1 MALPIPIHP
10 FKTVLGPLTLT
21 IRRPIMGPVA
31 DGLVGPLPS
40 HLVRSLSLRDEL
52 FLLAHDDGGKL
63 LIPEAH
69 ISIGLAGATLVDLLL
84 SNRVAVVDGRLDVV
98 DRSLTGDDE
107 IDATVQAIAANT
119 AACGPRAWVN
129 WISPG
134 GYERNL
140 DALVTAG
147 VVRRATV
154 RRLGLVAV
162 ARCKPCKAEDL
173 VRVRSRVRF
182 AIHGRELPDEA
193 TAALCGLVRV
203 LRLESSL
210 LLSMPRSDLL
220 LALERVTAA
229 SATTV
234 RQVTNAVDTVI
245 TAASHR

>member
-1 MALPIPIHP
+1 MHSLSP
-10 FKTVLGPLTLT
+10 
-21 IRRPIMGPVA
+21 RYE
-31 DGLVGPLPS
+31 
-40 HLVRSLSLRDEL
+40 LSLRDDL

-63 LIPEAH
+63 AVPEAH
-69 ISIGLAGATLVDLLL
+69 MGAGLAGATLIELLL
-84 SNRVAVVDGRLDVV
+84 SRRVEVVDGRLDVL
-98 DRSLTGDDE
+98 DATATGDEE
-107 IDATVQAIAANT
+107 IDATLQAISANT
-119 AACGPRAWVN
+119 APCGPRAWVS
-129 WISPG
+129 WISHG
-134 GYERNL
+134 AYERNL
-140 DALVTAG
+140 DALVAAG

-162 ARCKPCKAEDL
+162 GRCLPVNQEDL

-229 SATTV
+229 NEVTV

-245 TAASHR
+245 TAATFR